1 MVWNG
6 LRWFEMVWDGLK
18 WFEMVLNGLRWFE
31 MVWDGFKWFEMVSNG
46 LRWFEMV
53 WDGLKWFEMVW
64 PARGEEGSEHQS
76 GVHSPTVPASA
87 NIFCLFVCLFIC
99 KSYSENIITHAHTFL
114 MKLPATTGYGLKEQ
128 TSSALLYHNLSSC
141 KTEANMVWLLI
152 IDSTINSVF
161 QLFTHP
167 HILPQLSRSPEHSLA
182 PRRTLRSL

>member
-1 MVWNG
+1 MGWWNQVILLKSYWWADDTRYDDDTTDRLGWVNLMVNNG
-6 LRWFEMVWDGLK
+6 LRWFEMVWDGLN
-18 WFEMVLNGLRWFE
+18 WFDQQE
-31 MVWDGFKWFEMVSNG
+31 
-46 LRWFEMV
+46 
-53 WDGLKWFEMVW
+53 
-64 PARGEEGSEHQS
+64 ARRDPSTS
-76 GVHSPTVPASA
+76 LAYILPPSPLLQIYFV
-87 NIFCLFVCLFIC
+87 CLFVCLFIC
-99 KSYSENIITHAHTFL
+99 KSYSENIVTHAHTFL